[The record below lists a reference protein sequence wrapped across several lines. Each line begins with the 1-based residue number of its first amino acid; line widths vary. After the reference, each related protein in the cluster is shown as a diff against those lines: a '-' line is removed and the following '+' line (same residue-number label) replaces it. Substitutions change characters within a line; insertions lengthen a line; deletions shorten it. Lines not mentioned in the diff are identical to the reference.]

1 MNPVQHRILFVE
13 DSADVLQS
21 LRLFCSV
28 KLPNVLADFE
38 VCPRAALMKLAET
51 HYSLVVSD
59 EDLGGTMP
67 GHMLLKHLKQLSPNT
82 QRMMLTAFSNLDE
95 MKSVAKLNG
104 INYVLGKPFKQEELL
119 SIIER
124 SLQTYELKVASN

>member
-1 MNPVQHRILFVE
+1 
-13 DSADVLQS
+13 
-21 LRLFCSV
+21 
-28 KLPNVLADFE
+28 
-38 VCPRAALMKLAET
+38 
-51 HYSLVVSD
+51 
-59 EDLGGTMP
+59 
-67 GHMLLKHLKQLSPNT
+67 
-82 QRMMLTAFSNLDE
+82 MMLTAFSNLDE